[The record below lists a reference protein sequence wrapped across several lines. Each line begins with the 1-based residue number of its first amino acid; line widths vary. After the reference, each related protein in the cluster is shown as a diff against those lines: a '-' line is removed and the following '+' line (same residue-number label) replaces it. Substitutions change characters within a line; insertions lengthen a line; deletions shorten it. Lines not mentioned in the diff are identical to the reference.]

1 MEAAK
6 LNVSHTFYYYCIV
19 KWLLNENYQISLNIS
34 GKCRCQCYVALFYS
48 ITPLKSILSLEIY
61 LSHPADPN
69 DFSFFLRMTWD
80 KSG

>member
-1 MEAAK
+1 MGAAK
-6 LNVSHTFYYYCIV
+6 LKVSHIFYYYC
-19 KWLLNENYQISLNIS
+19 KLEWQLDENDQILLNIS
-34 GKCRCQCYVALFYS
+34 SNCRCQWYIALFYS